1 MIIDR
6 AAPTTTGD
14 RHKRSSHPTTWTDN
28 SRPMSD
34 WTENEADMITIC
46 VQPTT
51 NQRNSTEP
59 NYPTAQN
66 SRLSG

>member
-6 AAPTTTGD
+6 ATQITTRD
-14 RHKRSSHPTTWTDN
+14 RHERSSHPTTRTDN

-34 WTENEADMITIC
+34 GTENEADMITIC

-51 NQRNSTEP
+51 NQRNSTKS
-59 NYPTAQN
+59 NYPIAQN
-66 SRLSG
+66 SRLY